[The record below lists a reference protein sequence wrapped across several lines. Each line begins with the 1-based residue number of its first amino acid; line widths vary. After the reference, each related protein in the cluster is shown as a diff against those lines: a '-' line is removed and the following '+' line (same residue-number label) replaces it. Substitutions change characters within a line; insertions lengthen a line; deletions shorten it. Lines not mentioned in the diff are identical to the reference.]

1 MHCLLLL
8 QVFAMWHA
16 RKRADREA
24 KRAADAED
32 RKKKVTVSTYR
43 IHGSVWGGGGNDPR
57 LKGGRGE
64 DALMGGGGR

>member
-1 MHCLLLL
+1 MPMHCLLLL

-32 RKKKVTVSTYR
+32 RKKKVTVSAYR
-43 IHGSVWGGGGNDPR
+43 IHGSVFLGGGGSDPR
-57 LKGGRGE
+57 LKGGRG
-64 DALMGGGGR
+64 